1 LATFFNLRMT
11 SLVFDQLSTSG
22 CILNPGARE
31 FVPKLEQPLNK
42 DLLRSTDDT
51 AWGDECGDME
61 WGDQTWNNDNQW
73 ELQVNRMSAKWRSKW
88 KSPLQSQNNACEQGL
103 KPNQLPSPQNRR
115 FGWEDKANLMSSI
128 WSHPHEFSEQDD
140 DAAFLSHL
148 DSLDEKFLQFQQ
160 ISATPFTARLL
171 AIVQD
176 TTNLEIPYAIITD
189 FLMGYLLIKP
199 AIGIDFFEQSELKEV
214 CLSFWGPIMAE
225 HGCPIRIRYLFDRI
239 REDVEWAEV
248 CANFHSY
255 VEVVSVRTVCRF
267 VTTESLH
274 ISPAPGSRAKIPAS
288 FQTSVR
294 DSRKTLDLSPI
305 SSLGYLENIVLHA
318 LPVVDISN
326 LVGLRKLRELNL
338 SKTLVE
344 DFTPLSEIIS
354 LERLDVHGTTF
365 SDLSFLPPT
374 NLTTLR
380 VNDTNVQDLSSL
392 VFCQKLSLLELSGCL
407 VQNIEPLAVL
417 RSLKYLYL
425 SKTAVFDIYP
435 LSAIATL
442 KFVDLSYTCVS
453 DVHALGISLKRHK
466 ALEYVNLEGAAVTDF
481 APLRSICVIGKSVE
495 DSTEEWGSIQ

>member
-1 LATFFNLRMT
+1 
-11 SLVFDQLSTSG
+11 
-22 CILNPGARE
+22 
-31 FVPKLEQPLNK
+31 
-42 DLLRSTDDT
+42 
-51 AWGDECGDME
+51 
-61 WGDQTWNNDNQW
+61 
-73 ELQVNRMSAKWRSKW
+73 
-88 KSPLQSQNNACEQGL
+88 
-103 KPNQLPSPQNRR
+103 
-115 FGWEDKANLMSSI
+115 
-128 WSHPHEFSEQDD
+128 
-140 DAAFLSHL
+140 
-148 DSLDEKFLQFQQ
+148 
-160 ISATPFTARLL
+160 
-171 AIVQD
+171 
-176 TTNLEIPYAIITD
+176 
-189 FLMGYLLIKP
+189 
-199 AIGIDFFEQSELKEV
+199 
-214 CLSFWGPIMAE
+214 
-225 HGCPIRIRYLFDRI
+225 
-239 REDVEWAEV
+239 
-248 CANFHSY
+248 
-255 VEVVSVRTVCRF
+255 VVSVRTVCRF

-274 ISPAPGSRAKIPAS
+274 ISPAPGTKGKISVS

-326 LVGLRKLRELNL
+326 LVGLRQLRELNL

-344 DFTPLSEIIS
+344 DFAPLSEIIS

-365 SDLSFLPPT
+365 SDLSFLPSS

-453 DVHALGISLKRHK
+453 DVHALGMSLKRHK

-495 DSTEEWGSIQ
+495 DSTEEWGSIP